1 MRLRRL
7 VRGTLS
13 PIKTAKSGRVFY
25 CLQYGRKGR
34 HVTKYIPAAELEAYR
49 EATENYRLFMEAV
62 DDYVEGISAS
72 TAEEIRKEAVKCR
85 KDKDS
90 KSGSHSSRRGAS
102 TSARRS
108 PGTD

>member
-34 HVTKYIPAAELEAYR
+34 HVTKYMPAAELEAYR
-49 EATENYRLFMEAV
+49 AACGGFALNV
-62 DDYVEGISAS
+62 QV
-72 TAEEIRKEAVKCR
+72 
-85 KDKDS
+85 
-90 KSGSHSSRRGAS
+90 
-102 TSARRS
+102 
-108 PGTD
+108 